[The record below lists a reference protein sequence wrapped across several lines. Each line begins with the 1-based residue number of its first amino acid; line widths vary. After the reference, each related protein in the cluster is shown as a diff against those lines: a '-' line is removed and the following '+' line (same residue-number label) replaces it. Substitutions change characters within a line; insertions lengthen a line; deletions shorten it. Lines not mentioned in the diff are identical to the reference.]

1 MSPLDY
7 PVSTIEAPLSVRGK
21 FFCSGDEVTFLKMV
35 TFGPFPA
42 GAFPDEGI
50 CQLKAIRDELGANAI
65 RVYEIPTLLFLHEC
79 ARYGLRVFITLP
91 WSHHVDF
98 TKETRVLAE
107 ADRLLLETI
116 RRFRGH
122 PALGG
127 YFVGN
132 EIETTLVRW
141 MGKRRV
147 LEQLERLI
155 DLGHA
160 NDPGALFAYANYP
173 STEYLIP
180 RNQDFVAFNLYL
192 EERENLA
199 AYLRRLQNL
208 AGDKPLLI
216 SEFGVDSAF
225 HGEER
230 QAEMLSWHVKEAC
243 RAGAAGTTV
252 FAWSDL
258 WQRGGNTIEDYSFG
272 LKRRDQSPKQALGQL
287 REKWSPLQ
295 RGSDELPL
303 RVTPKMSVIVCTY
316 KGSATLVECLDSL
329 TALDYPDREILI
341 VNDGSDLRVSEL
353 AASYGEI
360 REIAIPHSG
369 LSAARNVGAR
379 EASGDIFVYT
389 DDDCIAE
396 PDWLRWI
403 AHEFEGGDTI
413 GCAGGP
419 NIPPPPATAKA
430 ALIAAAPGGPT
441 HVLLTDT
448 RAEHLPGC
456 NFAVRR
462 EAFEAVGGFNP
473 VFRTA
478 GDDVDFCWRVMEA
491 GYELAFHPAAFVWHH
506 RRFTYRT
513 YFRQQLGYG
522 KAEAMLMPIH
532 RERFRGL
539 GGAVWKGQVYTN
551 RSPVS
556 SFVYHG
562 HYGYEPFQLI
572 YPDGNLGMSEVCL
585 HIVWWALV
593 SGLLIAGC
601 FAPVFWVPA
610 ALMIAGSIFVAQK
623 RAWRARIDPAFD
635 TIRGR
640 LAVAGL
646 VLAQGFLRS
655 GSRLM
660 LGWKEA
666 KWSRGLEVVTTAT
679 WRKVASGWWKLGGER
694 TFWSGEGIGRDE
706 LLAQLQED
714 FGGAVVDDS
723 GRTDLILSRG
733 FFWNWAVLTVSE
745 YHEDNG
751 RLTRVRLLARPEPV
765 LRLLVPPVL
774 IGLLVAVGAGWGLQS
789 EVVTV
794 GLLALAAFVASRL
807 LVRSR
812 IPKLTRSARAVGLR
826 PL

>member
-7 PVSTIEAPLSVRGK
+7 PVSTIDDPLRVRGK
-21 FFCSGDEVTFLKMV
+21 FFCAGDEVSFLKIV

-65 RVYEIPTLLFLHEC
+65 RVYEIPTLLFMHEC

-91 WSHHVDF
+91 WSQHVDF
-98 TKETRVLAE
+98 TKETQVLAE
-107 ADRLLLETI
+107 ADQLLLETI
-116 RRFRGH
+116 NRFRGH

-127 YFVGN
+127 YFIGN

-141 MGKRRV
+141 MGKRQV

-173 STEYLIP
+173 STEYLLP

-192 EERENLA
+192 EDRESLG

-216 SEFGVDSAF
+216 SEFGVDSGS
-225 HGEER
+225 HGEEE
-230 QAEMLSWHVKEAC
+230 QAEMLSWHLEEAC

-258 WQRGGNTIEDYSFG
+258 WQRGGETIEDYSFG
-272 LKRRDQSPKQALGQL
+272 MKRRDQSAKPAMEQL
-287 REKWSPLQ
+287 RAKWSSLV

-303 RVTPKMSVIVCTY
+303 TSPPKMSVIVCTY
-316 KGSATLVECLDSL
+316 QGSATLVECLDSL
-329 TALDYPDREILI
+329 SRLDYPELELLL
-341 VNDGSDLRVSEL
+341 VNDGSDERVSEL
-353 AASYGEI
+353 VSHYDEI
-360 REIAIPHSG
+360 REIAIPHAG
-369 LSAARNVGAR
+369 LSAARNVGAA
-379 EASGDIFVYT
+379 EAQGDIFVYT
-389 DDDCIAE
+389 DDDCIVE

-403 AHEFEGGDTI
+403 AHQFASDDAV

-419 NIPPPPATAKA
+419 NIPPEPASAKA

-448 RAEHLPGC
+448 KAEHLPGC

-462 EAFEAVGGFNP
+462 DVFEKVGGFNP
-473 VFRTA
+473 IFRTA

-491 GYELAFHPAAFVWHH
+491 GYDLGFHAAAFVWHH

-522 KAEAMLMPIH
+522 KAEAMLMPLH
-532 RERFRGL
+532 RNRFKGL
-539 GGAVWKGQVYTN
+539 GGAVWKGQVYTS

-556 SFVYHG
+556 SFIYHG
-562 HYGYEPFQLI
+562 QYGYEPFQLI

-585 HIVWWALV
+585 HGIWWLFIL
-593 SGLLIAGC
+593 GLIIGGIFSPFCFIPAGLM
-601 FAPVFWVPA
+601 VF
-610 ALMIAGSIFVAQK
+610 GSLLVAQK
-623 RAWRARIDPAFD
+623 RAWRVRIDPGYDNA
-635 TIRGR
+635 RARVG
-640 LAVAGL
+640 VAGL
-646 VLAQGFLRS
+646 VLLQGFLRS

-666 KWSRGLEVVTTAT
+666 KWSRGLEVVSTAT
-679 WRKVASGWWKLGGER
+679 WKKVASGWWKLAGEKA
-694 TFWSGEGIGRDE
+694 FWSEEGAGRDD
-706 LLAQLQED
+706 LLESLRSE
-714 FGGAVVDDS
+714 FTGAEVDET
-723 GRTDLILSRG
+723 GKTDLILSKG
-733 FFWNWAVLTVSE
+733 LLWDWAVITVTE
-745 YHEDNG
+745 YHKDNG
-751 RLTRVRLLARPEPV
+751 RLTRARLLARPQPV
-765 LRLLVPPVL
+765 LRVIALPCL
-774 IGLLVAVGAGWGLQS
+774 IGVLVAVGLGWGWKS
-789 EVVTV
+789 EILT
-794 GLLALAAFVASRL
+794 LAALAAAAFLSSRL
-807 LVRSR
+807 LIVSR
-812 IPKLTRSARAVGLR
+812 LPKVTKAALRAGLR
-826 PL
+826 SI